1 VRILISSIVDL
12 KSSAHNRLH
21 EFIRDLSRNHE
32 VTILSIK
39 DWWKAAQVDAGQY
52 NRGVEDIWPHVS
64 VQYFTT
70 LKISPILQEMLSLF
84 TLGRRL
90 RQLGDF
96 DVHFNYNTLVSG
108 LFLSVMMKRRGVK
121 TVYDLADDLP
131 AMIRTSPQINP
142 VLRPF
147 GGLFASLMLRCNLH
161 IAEKVTLTTEALHL
175 PDRYQEK
182 YIVLPNGVDTSL
194 FSKKDSRDLRR
205 ELGIEDCFVMG
216 YVGVLREW
224 VDLRPT
230 LGALAALRDRG
241 HNVKLLILGEE
252 GGLDACRSLTEEFGV
267 ADQVLFIGTVPYE
280 QVPRYVS
287 LMNVGLIPFGYNP
300 VASGALPLKLLEYM
314 SCEIPVIC
322 TPLPGITT
330 AVGDTVLYA
339 GDADDIVEHV
349 VRIKE
354 RPAEMKR
361 MQAEG
366 LALVQKDFEWRDIAH
381 HLGAVLDEVRMGS
394 AANQRQSDKDTQRK

>member
-1 VRILISSIVDL
+1 VRILITSIVDL
-12 KSSAHNRLH
+12 KRSAHNRLH

-39 DWWKAAQVDAGQY
+39 DWWKATQVDADQY
-52 NRGVEDIWPHVS
+52 HRGVEDIWPQVR
-64 VQYFTT
+64 VQYFTS

-90 RQLGDF
+90 RQLGGF

-108 LFLSVMMKRRGVK
+108 LFLSVMMKRSGVK

-142 VLRPF
+142 LLRPF

-161 IAEKVTLTTEALHL
+161 IAEKVTLTTEALNL
-175 PDRYQEK
+175 PARYRDK

-194 FSKKDSRDLRR
+194 FSPKDCHDLRK
-205 ELGIEDCFVMG
+205 ELGIEDSFVMG

-230 LGALAALRDRG
+230 LRALSALGDKG
-241 HNVKLLILGEE
+241 HKVRLLILGEE
-252 GGLDACRSLTEEFGV
+252 GGLDACRSLTRDFGV
-267 ADQVLFIGTVPYE
+267 ADQVLFVGTVPYE

-287 LMNVGLIPFGYNP
+287 LMDVGLIPFGYNP
-300 VASGALPLKLLEYM
+300 VARGALPLKLLEYLA
-314 SCEIPVIC
+314 CEIPVIC

-339 GDADDIVEHV
+339 GNADDIIQHV

-354 RPAEMKR
+354 QPTAVKR
-361 MQAEG
+361 MRTEG
-366 LALVQKDFEWRDIAH
+366 RTLVQQNFEWRNIAH
-381 HLGAVLDEVRMGS
+381 QLGDILDEVRMES
-394 AANQRQSDKDTQRK
+394 TASL

>member
-1 VRILISSIVDL
+1 MRILITSIVDL
-12 KSSAHNRLH
+12 KRSAHNRLH
-21 EFIRDLSRNHE
+21 EFIRQLLRNHE

-39 DWWKAAQVDAGQY
+39 DWWKAEQVDADRY
-52 NRGVEDIWPHVS
+52 NRGVKDIWPHVS
-64 VQYFTT
+64 VQYFTS
-70 LKISPILQEMLSLF
+70 LKISPILQEMISLF

-96 DVHFNYNTLVSG
+96 DIHFNYNTLVSG
-108 LFLSVMMKRRGVK
+108 LFLSVMMKRRGVN

-131 AMIRTSPQINP
+131 AMIRTSPQISP

-147 GGLFASLMLRCNLH
+147 GGMFASLMLRCNLH
-161 IAEKVTLTTEALHL
+161 IAEKVTLTTEALNL
-175 PDRYQEK
+175 PARYQEK

-194 FSKKDSRDLRR
+194 FSKGDSRDLRK
-205 ELGIEDCFVMG
+205 ELGIEDSFVMG

-230 LGALAALRDRG
+230 LRALAALREKEYKVR
-241 HNVKLLILGEE
+241 LLVLGEE
-252 GGLDACRSLTEEFGV
+252 GGLDACRLLTQEFGV

-287 LMNVGLIPFGYNP
+287 LMDVGLIPFGYNP

-322 TPLPGITT
+322 TPLPGIST

-339 GDADDIVEHV
+339 GNAAEIIQHIE
-349 VRIKE
+349 RIKE
-354 RPAEMKR
+354 RPAEVKR

-366 LALVQKDFEWRDIAH
+366 RTLVKQNFEWRNIADQ
-381 HLGAVLDEVRMGS
+381 LGNVLDEVRLGS
-394 AANQRQSDKDTQRK
+394 AANHLQCDKDR

>member
-1 VRILISSIVDL
+1 MRILITSIVDL
-12 KSSAHNRLH
+12 KRSAHNRLH
-21 EFIRDLSRNHE
+21 EFIRYLLRDHE

-39 DWWKAAQVDAGQY
+39 DWWKAAQVDADQY
-52 NRGVEDIWPHVS
+52 NRGIKDIWTQVNI
-64 VQYFTT
+64 QYFTS

-108 LFLSVMMKRRGVK
+108 LYLSVILKRRGVK

-131 AMIRTSPQINP
+131 AMIRTSPQISP

-147 GGLFASLMLRCNLH
+147 GGMFASLMLRCNLR
-161 IAEKVTLTTEALHL
+161 IAEKVTLTTEALNL
-175 PDRYQEK
+175 PARYQDK

-194 FSKKDSRDLRR
+194 FSKRDSRDLRK
-205 ELGIEDCFVMG
+205 ELGLEDSFVLG

-230 LGALAALRDRG
+230 LRALAALRDQG
-241 HNVKLLILGEE
+241 HKVRLLVLGEE
-252 GGLDACRSLTEEFGV
+252 GGLDACKLLTQEFGV

-287 LMNVGLIPFGYNP
+287 LMDVGLIPFGYNP

-322 TPLPGITT
+322 TPLPGIST
-330 AVGDTVLYA
+330 AVGDAVLYA
-339 GDADDIVEHV
+339 GNADDIIQHIVH
-349 VRIKE
+349 IKE
-354 RPAEMKR
+354 RPVEVQR

-366 LALVQKDFEWRDIAH
+366 CKLVKQNFEWRNIAH
-381 HLGAVLDEVRMGS
+381 HLVNILDEASIGS
-394 AANQRQSDKDTQRK
+394 AANLRQRNKDR